1 LLTMAAVMSLGPR
14 AWHTVGREMAALG
27 TAALSMPLRW
37 VLPDE
42 RFDPSAPHPTPV
54 VFAHGLL
61 GDPTN
66 FLVLR
71 RFLAARGIRNFA
83 SFSYSPRLDYHRL
96 ARQLERTI
104 EETCA
109 ASGSDDVD
117 VVGHSLGGLAARVL
131 TESGGRGRVRR
142 LVTLGAP
149 YYVTRFPHHEL
160 AIFAAADPLVAV
172 PRADGPRGRCLVIP
186 DCGHL
191 GLLYHPTVLRAVA
204 AYLRAP
210 AERVLAKAA

>member
-1 LLTMAAVMSLGPR
+1 VLLVISLG
-14 AWHTVGREMAALG
+14 ATIGREMVAVG

-37 VLPDE
+37 LLPEE
-42 RFDPSAPHPTPV
+42 RFDPAVAHPTPV
-54 VFAHGLL
+54 VFAHGFL

-71 RFLAARGIRNFA
+71 RFLAARGVRNFA

-96 ARQLERTI
+96 ARQLERMI
-104 EETCA
+104 DETCA
-109 ASGSDDVD
+109 ASGCDHVD

-131 TESGGRGRVRR
+131 TESRGRCRVRR

-149 YYVTRFPHHEL
+149 YYVTRFPRHEL
-160 AIFAAADPLVAV
+160 AIFAANDPLVAV
-172 PRADGPRGRCLVIP
+172 PRADGPRGRCLVVP

-191 GLLYHPTVLRAVA
+191 GLLYHPSVLRAVA
-204 AYLRAP
+204 AYLKAP
-210 AERVLAKAA
+210 AETVLAKAA